1 MRTHAYAHVRIIVW
15 LYITCKFTSNLTTNK
30 KMTKKMP
37 VFQQIGANED

>member
-1 MRTHAYAHVRIIVW
+1 MTIKVICLA
-15 LYITCKFTSNLTTNK
+15 LYNLQIYSKFDNEQK